1 VVAATTEYAKV
12 DPGRIAT
19 AAAGIDDAG
28 ARLSAA
34 LLELVRA
41 LNRSGAPWG
50 DDDLGRAFFEGAPD
64 SIGFRQAR
72 DELLDGT
79 AQLAL
84 ALRGHAV
91 RAVRMAQVWGDAE
104 SGDHPRFRLHAAGG
118 DSALDTVRR
127 VAGAETDALVRK
139 DPPPA
144 WYAEIEPFL
153 EEMVA
158 GCRRPAG
165 DASGM
170 ESLAQAFDRM
180 ADAIDEVTGTAG
192 EHARRIATDNAGR
205 DIEAFHESFARLSG
219 NGGGY
224 LEDAAEACRG
234 LAGYCRY
241 MGTEI
246 NAAEAQFALSLSY
259 LAGLWALV
267 RLLAATPEGPVYVVT
282 ALAETRSTGLRLLAL
297 LRSAE
302 ARAAAAGVSY
312 VGGLDLVRQL
322 TRIGYGLQDG
332 LDPAALGEAVGLGA
346 FAGGATGAV
355 YRLLSRVAANG
366 GTVAGLL
373 TGTVP
378 GRLVTHTGVGGAVN
392 IATDIAGNAIEH
404 DGTVHWDEIGW
415 GKDLLM
421 GAGMGIHAEAMHALR
436 GGERPIAADLGIHDH
451 DLPAAGSETALAD
464 AGAHPRESGPKVVD
478 GTVLDVRDTTDPVS
492 PSAGKD
498 GPATGDVRHETISPP
513 PGPKAGR
520 SGPAPRQETG
530 AGPRTPREVSAGA
543 PREGDDAAGVPVA
556 TESSTGTTAERAV
569 AGPEERSPRQEQAV
583 AAPEERSPRQ
593 EQAVAGPEERSA
605 HQEQAVAERSA
616 PEVTLSRADPGP
628 ALAERT
634 GSRID
639 VLLNGH
645 RHAPPP
651 SDGAPPAAPHHA
663 TEAATAHPVAPAAA
677 ESADGARVPPE
688 LTIRPDCED
697 WVGYK
702 PCRVQR
708 ELRLP
713 DCGGC
718 PHHRPAPAVVDLSHQ
733 RPYDPVELRNA
744 RRVGV
749 VEMGGLGSHV
759 RTSAVVK
766 ALREVNPQADVLW
779 FTHRRG
785 AEVVGHIPGVR
796 PVDVE
801 AGGVPHDL
809 VRDLDVVLNFETGDA
824 AREIVRT
831 ARCVG
836 GLALN
841 AQGRFQPASEHAHH
855 LQRLQIHDAW
865 RRNNTAT
872 MQRLLLETV
881 GLGDRAPAY
890 DLDLG
895 DEAVRA
901 ARERLNGLF
910 GEHDRDLVAL
920 NIGSS
925 LKGRLKRW
933 TPQAWADL
941 AAGLAA
947 DDAAVVVLSGPED
960 HDIRDQ
966 VASLLTEHPWIK
978 MVDDMDV
985 GEFMA
990 VLGEADVVVTA
1001 DSLALHAAAAQ
1012 GRPLV
1017 ALAGPMP
1024 HRELE
1029 IAETDRM
1036 VGPRLGCSPCYLRC
1050 HRRIQGECMTLIG
1063 VDEVLGHVRDLRP

>member
-1 VVAATTEYAKV
+1 MAATSEYV
-12 DPGRIAT
+12 EIHPGRIAT

-28 ARLSAA
+28 GELSAA
-34 LLELVRA
+34 LLDLIRA

-50 DDDLGRAFFEGAPD
+50 DDDLGRAFFDGAPG

-91 RAVRMAQVWGDAE
+91 RAVRMARTWAGAE
-104 SGDHPRFRLHAAGG
+104 SGDHPRFRLNTTGG
-118 DSALDTVRR
+118 SPALDALRR
-127 VAGAETDALVRK
+127 VAGPETDTLVRK
-139 DPPPA
+139 DPPPP
-144 WYAEIEPFL
+144 WYEEIEPLL

-165 DASGM
+165 DAAGM
-170 ESLAQAFDRM
+170 ASVARTFDRM
-180 ADAIDEVTGTAG
+180 ADAVDEVTGTAG
-192 EHARRIATDNAGR
+192 DHARRISADNAGR
-205 DIEAFHESFARLSG
+205 EIEAFGESFARLSR
-219 NGGGY
+219 NGGGF
-224 LEDAAEACRG
+224 LEDAAAAYRG

-246 NAAEAQFALSLSY
+246 AAAESQFATSISY
-259 LAGLWALV
+259 LAALWAVVRLVAATPQGPVYLVTAVAETRTVGV
-267 RLLAATPEGPVYVVT
+267 RLLAV
-282 ALAETRSTGLRLLAL
+282 LRG
-297 LRSAE
+297 AE

-322 TRIGYGLQDG
+322 TRIDYGLQDR
-332 LDPAALGEAVGLGA
+332 LDWAALGKAAGLGA
-346 FAGGATGAV
+346 FAGGATGV
-355 YRLLSRVAANG
+355 IYRLLSRAAVNG
-366 GTVAGLL
+366 GTLSALL

-378 GRLVTHTGVGGAVN
+378 GRLVTHAGVGGAVN
-392 IATDIAGNAIEH
+392 IATDVAGNAIEH
-404 DGTVHWDEIGW
+404 DGTVHWDEIAW

-421 GAGMGIHAEAMHALR
+421 GVGMGIHAEAVHALR
-436 GGERPIAADLGIHDH
+436 SGERVIPAELGVHDH
-451 DLPAAGSETALAD
+451 DLPAAGPETDL
-464 AGAHPRESGPKVVD
+464 AGADRAARPEDPLPKVVD
-478 GTVLDVRDTTDPVS
+478 GTVLNVRDTVS
-492 PSAGKD
+492 SPAGKD
-498 GPATGDVRHETISPP
+498 GPEHLTISPP
-513 PGPKAGR
+513 PRPDAGR
-520 SGPAPRQETG
+520 AGPAPRRETG
-530 AGPRTPREVSAGA
+530 AGPRTPYDAIEA
-543 PREGDDAAGVPVA
+543 PREDAAEKSPD
-556 TESSTGTTAERAV
+556 TGAGTRIAAEPAEPR
-569 AGPEERSPRQEQAV
+569 ERTLTGRP
-583 AAPEERSPRQ
+583 AA
-593 EQAVAGPEERSA
+593 
-605 HQEQAVAERSA
+605 
-616 PEVTLSRADPGP
+616 EVRPGTGP
-628 ALAERT
+628 ALAEHA
-634 GSRID
+634 GSRIAA
-639 VLLNGH
+639 LLNGH
-645 RHAPPP
+645 PHAPG
-651 SDGAPPAAPHHA
+651 DGAPPDVPRHGA
-663 TEAATAHPVAPAAA
+663 EVATAHPAAPDGVRVA
-677 ESADGARVPPE
+677 PE

-702 PCRVQR
+702 PCGVQR
-708 ELRLP
+708 ELGLA

-718 PHHRPAPAVVDLSHQ
+718 AHHRPAPAVLDLSHQ
-733 RPYDPVELRNA
+733 RPYDPAELAHA

-766 ALREVNPQADVLW
+766 ALREVNPRAEVLW

-796 PVDVE
+796 PVDIE
-801 AGGVPHDL
+801 TGGVPHDV
-809 VRDLDVVLNFETGDA
+809 VRGLDVVLNFETGDA

-831 ARCVG
+831 ARSVG
-836 GLALN
+836 GLTLN
-841 AQGRFQPASEHAHH
+841 AQDRFQPASEHAYH

-872 MQRLLLETV
+872 MQRILLETV
-881 GLGDRAPAY
+881 GLDHATPRY
-890 DLDLG
+890 DLVLA
-895 DEAVRA
+895 DEAVGA
-901 ARERLNGLF
+901 ARARLDGLF

-947 DDAAVVVLSGPED
+947 DDAAVVVLAGPED

-966 VASLLTEHPWIK
+966 VASLLAGNPSPWIRL
-978 MVDDMDV
+978 VDDMDV

-990 VLGEADVVVTA
+990 ILGAADVVVTA

-1012 GRPLV
+1012 SRPLV

-1029 IAETDRM
+1029 LAETDRM

-1063 VDEVLGHVRDLRP
+1063 VAEVLAHVRDLRP